1 MYSLLQAGD
10 QILDQGEPTDFRK
23 LEQYP
28 SLEEFQPA
36 KPRRSIARVL
46 IEVLEIVLIAG
57 GLFLL
62 VNFLTARV
70 RVESISME
78 PNLHEGEF
86 VVVNRL
92 AYQWSQPQR
101 GDIIVFRFPGDPE
114 KRYIKRV
121 IGLEGDSLL
130 VENGKVFVN
139 GELLSEPYISIPPV
153 YSGDWDVGLEE
164 VFVLGDNRNNSNDSK
179 NWGALSTDAIIG
191 KAVFVYWPPEE
202 IGLIQVAEAGSE

>member
-1 MYSLLQAGD
+1 MD
-10 QILDQGEPTDFRK
+10 HVEPTDFRK
-23 LEQYP
+23 SDQYP
-28 SLEEFQPA
+28 SLEEFPSPGP
-36 KPRRSIARVL
+36 KRSITRFL
-46 IEVLEIVLIAG
+46 IEALEIVLIAG

-70 RVESISME
+70 RVESISMQ
-78 PNLHEGEF
+78 PNLREGEF
-86 VVVNRL
+86 VVINRL
-92 AYQWSQPQR
+92 AYKWNQPQR

-121 IGLEGDSLL
+121 IGLEGDTLL
-130 VENGKVFVN
+130 IENGQVYVN
-139 GELLSEPYISIPPV
+139 GELLHEPYISTPPV

-191 KAVFVYWPPEE
+191 KAVFIYWPPSE
-202 IGLIQVAEAGSE
+202 IGLIEVAGENGE

>member
-1 MYSLLQAGD
+1 MNH
-10 QILDQGEPTDFRK
+10 GEPTDFRN
-23 LEQYP
+23 LDQYP
-28 SLEEFQPA
+28 TLDEFQPV
-36 KPRRSIARVL
+36 KPRRSITRLL

-78 PNLHEGEF
+78 PNLREGEF

-92 AYQWSQPQR
+92 AYQWNQPQR
-101 GDIIVFRFPGDPE
+101 GDIIVFRFPGDLE

-121 IGLEGDSLL
+121 IGLEGDAILIES
-130 VENGKVFVN
+130 GKVYVN

-153 YSGDWDVGLEE
+153 YSGDWNVGLEE

-179 NWGALSTDAIIG
+179 NWGALSTEAIIG
-191 KAVFVYWPPEE
+191 KAVFVYWPPDQ
-202 IGLIQVAEAGSE
+202 IGLIEAVGAGAE